1 MWVKVKAVCESKSE
15 NGDGKGIYL
24 SRFSFLFLCLVTNK
38 NRPSGRRLMY
48 NFDVGKLSTGT
59 EAILKMCCLDILQI
73 VVSVIFGRPV
83 RRFRE
88 GQAEEMYS
96 VSFLTTK
103 SSDIRESSWS
113 TTSERVKRWRCLEL
127 GSLRKTRKRKE
138 QRLGGVPNIYLSS
151 SAATLHL
158 FCSSFRPSSS
168 KKDLGEFILTK
179 FHFSLYVL
187 CI

>member
-1 MWVKVKAVCESKSE
+1 MCESKSE

-24 SRFSFLFLCLVTNK
+24 SRFSFLFLCLVSNK

-83 RRFRE
+83 RRFKE
-88 GQAEEMYS
+88 GQAEEMCS

-103 SSDIRESSWS
+103 SSDIREAS
-113 TTSERVKRWRCLEL
+113 
-127 GSLRKTRKRKE
+127 
-138 QRLGGVPNIYLSS
+138 
-151 SAATLHL
+151 
-158 FCSSFRPSSS
+158 
-168 KKDLGEFILTK
+168 
-179 FHFSLYVL
+179 
-187 CI
+187 